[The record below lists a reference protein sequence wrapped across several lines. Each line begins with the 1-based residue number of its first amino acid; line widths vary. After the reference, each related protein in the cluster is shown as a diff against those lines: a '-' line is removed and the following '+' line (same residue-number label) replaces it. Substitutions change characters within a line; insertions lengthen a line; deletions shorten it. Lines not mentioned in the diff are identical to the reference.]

1 MNHAPDQVL
10 GVPLQSFLRCNVE
23 PGWWLHPDHRGQGVV
38 AQAASRVLALKLA
51 LPDVTRVFA
60 PIHAGNTRAMR
71 VAEKLGMRLE
81 SVQPRSAF
89 KRGEVIDRLLYAC
102 CR

>member
-1 MNHAPDQVL
+1 M
-10 GVPLQSFLRCNVE
+10 
-23 PGWWLHPDHRGQGVV
+23 
-38 AQAASRVLALKLA
+38 
-51 LPDVTRVFA
+51 TRVFA